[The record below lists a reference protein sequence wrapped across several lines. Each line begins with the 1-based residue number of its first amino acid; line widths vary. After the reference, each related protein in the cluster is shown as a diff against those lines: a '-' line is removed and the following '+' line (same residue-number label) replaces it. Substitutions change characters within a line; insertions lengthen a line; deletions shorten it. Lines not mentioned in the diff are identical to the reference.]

1 MGAYLAADLFEIQV
15 HAALVFFSP
24 PCIGTCE
31 LAEQPHFDLGRLSA
45 KRHAQCTA
53 RAGHNQS
60 STQHDLSPWA
70 HGAQVVYATG
80 LAPMSTHYCH
90 IQKQRMAVS
99 GASVES
105 ICPEISCVLRIAQ
118 VEGVHIWQCRSQG
131 ARRYAP
137 HTGVGAV
144 GCNVAASTRNSSSSP
159 AEPGDSDPLRRVA
172 TPIALDASRN
182 ARGT

>member
-1 MGAYLAADLFEIQV
+1 MGSWFASLHLCRQGGSVEKSHPEDTEPGRAPPVPAPTGVIFADW
-15 HAALVFFSP
+15 
-24 PCIGTCE
+24 C
-31 LAEQPHFDLGRLSA
+31 RLRRGQGQLPYGCLSCC
-45 KRHAQCTA
+45 RSVRDTGPR

-118 VEGVHIWQCRSQG
+118 VE
-131 ARRYAP
+131 
-137 HTGVGAV
+137 
-144 GCNVAASTRNSSSSP
+144 
-159 AEPGDSDPLRRVA
+159 
-172 TPIALDASRN
+172 
-182 ARGT
+182 